1 MNKWNVICIFWFDR
15 YNNWGLLDKPLQKF
29 LSENQ
34 INSMMEIATLC
45 VGIIGIQEAIATKHS
60 LLMLAIL
67 VIGFLI
73 GVWCN
78 IDGKFNKLGDY

>member
-1 MNKWNVICIFWFDR
+1 
-15 YNNWGLLDKPLQKF
+15 
-29 LSENQ
+29 
-34 INSMMEIATLC
+34 MMEIATLC

-73 GVWCN
+73 GVWCV
-78 IDGKFNKLGDY
+78 I